1 MNFLVTVDYPILND
15 NGTLCDEH
23 NHKIGLTELK
33 SKHKLTRKEYDKGT
47 NKKII
52 IADIS
57 EEDSALRIMLSSKTG
72 LYKGD
77 KRQFTFTIDK
87 INKENIKVYL
97 EIPSIYDTYFGEYL
111 AKVMGEVF
119 DENIKRMYDMIDK
132 ITKYA
137 DANIVEAE
145 LKKEVLHSFFKMV
158 EAYERLEDGEPA
170 DIYHCEESYI
180 GDELPRRLDRIIE
193 REIIKAT
200 KF

>member
-1 MNFLVTVDYPILND
+1 MDFLVTVDYPILND
-15 NGTLCDEH
+15 DGTLCDEH

-47 NKKII
+47 YKKII

-77 KRQFTFTIDK
+77 KRQFAFTIDK
-87 INKENIKVYL
+87 LSKENIKIYL
-97 EIPSIYDTYFGEYL
+97 EIPGINDTYFGEYL
-111 AKVMGEVF
+111 SKVMGNVF
-119 DENIKRMYDMIDK
+119 DEDIKRMYTMIDK
-132 ITKYA
+132 INKYA
-137 DANIVEAE
+137 EVNKIETE

-158 EAYERLEDGEPA
+158 SAYERFEDGEPA
-170 DIYHCEESYI
+170 DLYHCEETYL
-180 GDELPRRLDRIIE
+180 GDELTRRLDRIIE